1 MRMRIR
7 EVLGIAGRFR
17 IAAARKDD
25 VVYKNKLYN
34 WSKIYNMYYD
44 AYGIQR
50 LNTTIRRCKTPWRE
64 LTPELHEF
72 YNAKIFLSKNLR
84 LAVGERQAYIEK
96 VKRS

>member
-34 WSKIYNMYYD
+34 
-44 AYGIQR
+44 
-50 LNTTIRRCKTPWRE
+50 
-64 LTPELHEF
+64 
-72 YNAKIFLSKNLR
+72 
-84 LAVGERQAYIEK
+84 
-96 VKRS
+96 